1 MVPFSR
7 SFWVLFKNLGDI
19 LKVSQSN
26 SHLFNIFMVNSQLFV
41 GNGNR
46 VHFWSD
52 SWAGNLSIKSL
63 FPRLFSLSSE
73 KEITLRAVMDRRD
86 AHSDGFLRFRRTLLS
101 WESDELIR
109 LEACWDWFF

>member
-1 MVPFSR
+1 
-7 SFWVLFKNLGDI
+7 
-19 LKVSQSN
+19 
-26 SHLFNIFMVNSQLFV
+26 MVNSQLFV

-73 KEITLRAVMDRRD
+73 KEITLRVVMDRRD

-109 LEACWDWFF
+109 LEAFLISVGTGFSDSADCLQWMG